1 MYIGLA
7 NNIIFYRINLLNY
20 FLFSFGIIEHINPN
34 LDRKRSVEINSNSN
48 RNFVEKKK
56 MEQKNFILDKKI
68 SQNLLIKGQD
78 DLKKSLKNKKIKI
91 NLNNIKE
98 IF

>member
-1 MYIGLA
+1 MLKLIQIL
-7 NNIIFYRINLLNY
+7 
-20 FLFSFGIIEHINPN
+20 IEI
-34 LDRKRSVEINSNSN
+34 LQK
-48 RNFVEKKK
+48 KKK

-91 NLNNIKE
+91 NNIKE